1 MLQWLG
7 VLVPGEGIWPRIEQ
21 VASKPTKVRSIR
33 DKLDGEG
40 AARGAAA
47 LAEQY
52 PETVTTRARR
62 LMGKI
67 NEAHARSKVQP
78 EAFNID
84 TGEVLSWPNVE
95 SMLSGEPPEGYDQA
109 LMRAAVGSGG
119 AITEVDPERGTVTVS
134 ALPET
139 PQMEF
144 ERLNDEWAR
153 RVGEGINRVFSRR
166 SGSALQA
173 IERESFPSTET
184 IPGETWKRCHCSRL
198 VPPSEWS
205 EPHGC
210 CDDCYWALPDSRE
223 ERARLMQ
230 DDDRERLLDEERD

>member
-1 MLQWLG
+1 MKLRPQSEVGFLMLQWLG
-7 VLVPGEGIWPRIEQ
+7 VLVPGEGVWPRIEQ
-21 VASKPTKVRSIR
+21 VASRPTKVRSIR

-40 AARGAAA
+40 SSFAAG
-47 LAEQY
+47 
-52 PETVTTRARR
+52 
-62 LMGKI
+62 
-67 NEAHARSKVQP
+67 
-78 EAFNID
+78 D
-84 TGEVLSWPNVE
+84 VLSWPDVE

-109 LMRAAVGSGG
+109 PMRAAVGSGG

-139 PQMEF
+139 PQMKV

-166 SGSALQA
+166 PGSALQA

-198 VPPSEWS
+198 VPPSS
-205 EPHGC
+205 SHRRTGAAMTATGPC
-210 CDDCYWALPDSRE
+210 PT
-223 ERARLMQ
+223 
-230 DDDRERLLDEERD
+230 RERNGPG